1 MRNNKEIKIKPT
13 EIVKRIREKTEKIV
27 KRLRETE
34 ISRKHSHK

>member
-13 EIVKRIREKTEKIV
+13 EIVKRMREKTEKIM

-34 ISRKHSHK
+34 ISSECSY